1 MIFVFPIDVWG
12 VPLFGHDA
20 HPSDVALFTGG
31 SLIAAGL
38 ASEFI
43 IGVLASLYV
52 AAGGELLFGFTE
64 KLAGSLCL
72 ATSLPTMLVGVTRY
86 NRDRSASAPRSIKAF
101 VIIMVEGS
109 MQGAFIVGR
118 FLGLVPSVVLL
129 RLLADIRFKG
139 MATGLRSGVSS
150 RSKW

>member
-43 IGVLASLYV
+43 IGVLALCGGGRRAAVRLY
-52 AAGGELLFGFTE
+52 
-64 KLAGSLCL
+64 
-72 ATSLPTMLVGVTRY
+72 
-86 NRDRSASAPRSIKAF
+86 
-101 VIIMVEGS
+101 
-109 MQGAFIVGR
+109 
-118 FLGLVPSVVLL
+118 
-129 RLLADIRFKG
+129 
-139 MATGLRSGVSS
+139 
-150 RSKW
+150 